1 MVNITVD
8 GFPHFEDNNPPREG
22 TYVLPPGARLATMRE
37 AGLAD
42 DQPAGTKPA
51 PGVHTI
57 YGNTGADG
65 RRGTEIWIYEP
76 DPAGVPGA
84 ATGGTI
90 VGVNAGGIGTG
101 AGPGVGDG
109 RITGRTGP
117 VYDTLK
123 SPVTEKITISNPL
136 HQFASYSYAIS
147 LWKLSLRDFNLLMAN
162 TAVEGAMTWQ
172 PTFIRGSPKESS
184 FVVAEDSGLY
194 PDYRVPNTYGFNYNI
209 EDLEFVSILSNNKQK
224 GSSVIEGS
232 LTVVEPIGCTFLDLL
247 VQASWDGTEY
257 VNYTQQPYMIQI
269 DFKGYD
275 DNGNEIPKSEMK
287 LYRKRLPIK
296 ILTVGISV
304 DKKGSSNKITFC
316 PTGAAA
322 FLPDR
327 MPIPVEI
334 SIKASTVKEFFDQLG
349 KELNE
354 ASANLIP
361 GAANYA
367 NEYEFV
373 VDKTIGNSK
382 IVDETWMKFTEAET
396 KATKAGQAKSGISF
410 TEQTFTI
417 PAKSNLINVIGRMM
431 MQADFFT
438 TLQDIG
444 EVRTNRITKL
454 DQIYNTFKIT
464 AKTEYQG
471 LNQDGQRV
479 ARVFDNKTGSM
490 PQKYTIYIN
499 QFSVYQNPHPRA
511 NNALVDARLYAIK
524 KYDYIYTGKNLDI
537 TDLDITFN
545 TTYYTAFMA
554 DPYNI
559 ASTEVGPGTKLAE
572 DVVSKTRDIIVHP
585 GTIFNQLRK
594 LANPSPFRT
603 VPEPVNPA
611 TADKNPNVQTAKDM
625 SRSLFQ
631 RPGGDMIVCEL
642 GIVGDPTLIKQDDWL
657 YTPDPTAGGDYNA
670 STSQATFAS
679 THGHVRMDT
688 AEVVVE
694 LNVNTPL
701 DMDMDIE
708 GGYGNQG
715 LYFPGPGVYRSLF
728 SGSYKIITIK
738 NNFSKGIFTQ
748 KLELGRYLNDTLV
761 RQGATVVLDAAR
773 EARDNAT
780 ISTNTN
786 APPD

>member
-1 MVNITVD
+1 MTHTVD
-8 GFPHFEDNNPPREG
+8 HKINPRGFASFSDNNQPADG
-22 TYVLPPGARLATMRE
+22 TYGLPPGTRLASMRE

-42 DQPAGTKPA
+42 DQPVGTKPA
-51 PGVHTI
+51 PGVRVIQGNSGQLAI
-57 YGNTGADG
+57 Y
-65 RRGTEIWIYEP
+65 IY
-76 DPAGVPGA
+76 DPSEAGVPGDA
-84 ATGGTI
+84 PGGTI
-90 VGVNAGGIGTG
+90 AGVNAGGTGTG
-101 AGPGVGDG
+101 AGPGVGAG
-109 RITGRTGP
+109 RSDSTQSGP
-117 VYDTLK
+117 VFNTLK
-123 SPVTEKITISNPL
+123 SPVPEKITISNPL

-162 TAVEGAMTWQ
+162 TGVEGAMTWQ
-172 PTFIRGSPKESS
+172 PTVGGLPIDSS

-209 EDLEFVSILSNNKQK
+209 EDLAFTSILVKQK
-224 GSSVIEGS
+224 GASSIEGS

-247 VQASWDGTEY
+247 VEASWNGKEY
-257 VNYTQQPYMIQI
+257 INYTQQPYMIQI

-296 ILTVGISV
+296 LLTVDISV
-304 DKKGSSNKITFC
+304 DKQGSKYVIKFC
-316 PTGAAA
+316 PTGAAV
-322 FLPDR
+322 FLPDQ
-327 MPIPVEI
+327 MPIPVDM
-334 SIKASTVKEFFDQLG
+334 SITVKTVKEFFDQLG
-349 KELNE
+349 KKLNE
-354 ASANLIP
+354 ASADLIP
-361 GAANYA
+361 AAANYA
-367 NEYEFV
+367 NEYKFV
-373 VDKTIGNSK
+373 VDKTIGNSN

-396 KATKAGQAKSGISF
+396 KAGRSKGGLSF
-410 TEQTFTI
+410 TKQTFSI
-417 PAKSNLINVIGRMM
+417 PAKSNLLNVIGRMM

-444 EVRTNRITKL
+444 EVHTNRITKL

-471 LNQDGQRV
+471 LNSDGQRQ
-479 ARVFDNKTGSM
+479 AGVFDDKTGSM
-490 PQKYTIYIN
+490 PRKYTIYIN
-499 QFSVYQNPHPRA
+499 QYSVYQNPHPRG
-511 NNALVDARLYAIK
+511 NNALVDASLYAIK

-537 TDLDITFN
+537 MDLNLTFN
-545 TTYYTAFMA
+545 TTYYTAFMTN
-554 DPYNI
+554 PFNI

-572 DVVSKTRDIIVHP
+572 NVASKTRDIIVHP
-585 GTIFNQLRK
+585 GTIFSQLKK
-594 LANPSPFRT
+594 LANPTPAVFRG
-603 VPEPVNPA
+603 EPTNPA
-611 TADKNPNVQTAKDM
+611 TADKNPNVQTAKDIA
-625 SRSLFQ
+625 RSLPLFQ
-631 RPGGDMIVCEL
+631 KPNSADMIVCHL

-728 SGSYKIITIK
+728 SGTYQIIIIK

-748 KLELGRYLNDTLV
+748 KLEMVRYINDTLV
-761 RQGATVVLDAAR
+761 KEGAKVVDAVGRNA
-773 EARDNAT
+773 DNGRPSLQVNGA
-780 ISTNTN
+780 
-786 APPD
+786 